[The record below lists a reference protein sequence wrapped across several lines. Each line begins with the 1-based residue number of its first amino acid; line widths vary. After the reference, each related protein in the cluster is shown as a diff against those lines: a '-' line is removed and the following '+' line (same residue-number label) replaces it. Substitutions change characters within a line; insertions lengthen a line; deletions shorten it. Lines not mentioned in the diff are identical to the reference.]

1 MISIDRGLYS
11 RDGFDLAMDLH
22 VQRGS
27 FCAVLGPSGS
37 GKSTLLNV
45 IAGFEP
51 LTKGRILFAGLD
63 ATAAPPAE
71 RPVTFVFQD
80 HNSFAHL
87 DAWNNVALGISPSLT
102 LTDAQRLDV
111 DTALKV
117 TGISQLANR
126 KPGDMSGGERQR
138 IAIARVLVRKRPIL
152 LLDEAFAA
160 LGPGLRREMLAL
172 VKELHHVR
180 GLTTLMVTHQPED
193 AKGLA
198 ESIVFVDAGVVRP
211 IMPVD
216 RFFES
221 GDRRI
226 RAYLGDWQNSPA

>member
-1 MISIDRGLYS
+1 MIRIDKGFYS

-22 VQRGS
+22 VQRGI

-51 LTKGRILFAGLD
+51 LANGRILFAGLD
-63 ATAAPPAE
+63 ATSAPPAA

-87 DAWNNVALGISPSLT
+87 DAWSNVALGISPSLS
-102 LTDAQRLDV
+102 LSEAQRAEV
-111 DTALKV
+111 DEALKA
-117 TGISQLANR
+117 TGIAHLAKR

-172 VKELHHVR
+172 VKELHHTR

-193 AKGLA
+193 ARGLA
-198 ESIVFVDAGVVRP
+198 DGIIFVDAGVVRSP
-211 IMPVD
+211 MTIEC
-216 RFFES
+216 FFES

-226 RAYLGDWQNSPA
+226 RAYLGDWQALPT